1 MRTRRRLL
9 VLVTVAVVLAPPTA
23 WPAEDDDVEQT
34 HTEALLAEGRV
45 AEADRLVNA
54 AVAHRDRIEAQM
66 LVVLDRYERAN
77 RRLAE
82 VSVGLERIETA
93 IDATTAAMY
102 LARSRLSRLTVG
114 DYMRAVAASG
124 VYLLAATEAADT
136 VVIGETLGL
145 LSART
150 LEEMHSLDGTERL
163 WERLAAERAIELD
176 EVRTLAQDI
185 EAQTAELAELF
196 RVASIDV
203 AIAEG
208 KVRIAAAELAAT
220 EDRLVSTTRPPA
232 TTIPRTT
239 TTTRPRTTTTTVPR
253 TTTTTTVPPS
263 STTLPPQ
270 TTTESSL
277 VTTTSSSTTTTTS
290 PPAGPGLGPFPAD
303 VERWRPVV
311 SVHFPTERVDQ
322 ALYVIDCESN
332 GDPNSVNP
340 YTGAAGLFQFLPG
353 TWTVASAGAGVA
365 GSSVFDPEANITA
378 AAWLVAYSAATAHP
392 KGPWGHWSCRP
403 PT

>member
-1 MRTRRRLL
+1 MRSHRRLL
-9 VLVTVAVVLAPPTA
+9 VLVTVAVVLAPLTA
-23 WPAEDDDVEQT
+23 WPAEDDVEQT

-66 LVVLDRYERAN
+66 LVVLDRYEQAN
-77 RRLAE
+77 GRLEE
-82 VSVGLERIETA
+82 VSIGLERIETE

-176 EVRTLAQDI
+176 EVRTLARDI

-220 EDRLVSTTRPPA
+220 EDRLVATTRPPA

-239 TTTRPRTTTTTVPR
+239 TTTRPKTTTTTVPR

-263 STTLPPQ
+263 STTLPQPPP
-270 TTTESSL
+270 
-277 VTTTSSSTTTTTS
+277 S
-290 PPAGPGLGPFPAD
+290 PPSS
-303 VERWRPVV
+303 RRPV
-311 SVHFPTERVDQ
+311 RQ
-322 ALYVIDCESN
+322 
-332 GDPNSVNP
+332 
-340 YTGAAGLFQFLPG
+340 
-353 TWTVASAGAGVA
+353 
-365 GSSVFDPEANITA
+365 
-378 AAWLVAYSAATAHP
+378 
-392 KGPWGHWSCRP
+392 RP
-403 PT
+403 PRPPRPPALAWACSRRMWRGGARWCRCISRPSVSTRPFL